1 MRKMS
6 RCSQLGFA
14 ASVLVLAMCA
24 GWAADGE
31 ALDERVTAKADRLE
45 IDQQTGVQTLTGN
58 VVITQGDIT
67 IYGNTI
73 QVAMLNGAISRIY
86 GSGEP
91 IRFLQKLA
99 SGEVVQTESNE
110 IDYLTTTWTL
120 VLTGNVVL
128 QRGDWQLDGQ
138 VVEYNIRNRNFHANG
153 GDREKSTVSTD
164 GSRVSITYNQ

>member
-67 IYGNTI
+67 IYGNTC
-73 QVAMLNGAISRIY
+73 LLYTSPSPR
-86 GSGEP
+86 
-91 IRFLQKLA
+91 
-99 SGEVVQTESNE
+99 
-110 IDYLTTTWTL
+110 D
-120 VLTGNVVL
+120 
-128 QRGDWQLDGQ
+128 
-138 VVEYNIRNRNFHANG
+138 
-153 GDREKSTVSTD
+153 
-164 GSRVSITYNQ
+164 